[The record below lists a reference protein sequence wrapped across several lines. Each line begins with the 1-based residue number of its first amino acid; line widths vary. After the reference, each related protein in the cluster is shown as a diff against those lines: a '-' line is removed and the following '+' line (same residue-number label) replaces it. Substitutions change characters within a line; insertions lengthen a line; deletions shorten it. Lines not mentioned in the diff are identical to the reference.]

1 MQIAHHKELLKP
13 TFRVSALCQSELWQ
27 IHIVSSINQTK
38 LSFFTPP
45 PLHFST
51 NAAPYFLHKYT
62 PFTCL
67 PKS

>member
-1 MQIAHHKELLKP
+1 MQIVQHKELPKP

-27 IHIVSSINQTK
+27 IYIISSINQTK

-45 PLHFST
+45 PPFST
-51 NAAPYFLHKYT
+51 NAAPYFLQKYA
-62 PFTCL
+62 PSTCL

>member
-1 MQIAHHKELLKP
+1 MQIAHHKEFLKS

-27 IHIVSSINQTK
+27 IYIISSINQTK
-38 LSFFTPP
+38 LSFLPP
-45 PLHFST
+45 PPFST
-51 NAAPYFLHKYT
+51 NVAPYFLQKYA

>member
-1 MQIAHHKELLKP
+1 MQIVQHKELLKP

-27 IHIVSSINQTK
+27 IYIISSINQTK

-45 PLHFST
+45 PFST
-51 NAAPYFLHKYT
+51 NAAPYFLQKYA
-62 PFTCL
+62 PSTCL